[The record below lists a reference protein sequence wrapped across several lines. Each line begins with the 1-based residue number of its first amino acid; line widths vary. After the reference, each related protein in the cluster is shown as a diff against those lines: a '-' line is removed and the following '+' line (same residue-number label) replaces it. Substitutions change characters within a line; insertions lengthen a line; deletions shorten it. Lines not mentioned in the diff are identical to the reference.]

1 MFKYINR
8 KQFTHFCREELAMR
22 IDLTEA
28 RVQVGR
34 LFLFFIQLN
43 ISILFFELRCVKA
56 SIKKLI
62 SKFV

>member
-1 MFKYINR
+1 
-8 KQFTHFCREELAMR
+8 MR

-62 SKFV
+62 SKFVLIVFLVL